1 MVHDLLLSGLSLI
14 FAASSAAPVPPPHEA
29 TDPPACRGALDAVV
43 DDTRRCRSPGA
54 LSPGDVVAADDTPA
68 PEAPT
73 RAPTLFPGELGFIA
87 TTAAVVGTGSIAASI
102 FTATQEADQTVA
114 TLRQGAFWGGVSLVS
129 LAGGIGAAA
138 LSTWVFDVSTGTLRL
153 PIFEGEPQ

>member
-1 MVHDLLLSGLSLI
+1 MHPLLTPGLSLLL
-14 FAASSAAPVPPPHEA
+14 ASAPA
-29 TDPPACRGALDAVV
+29 DPAACRGALDAVV

-54 LSPGDVVAADDTPA
+54 LPPGTVVAADEKPA
-68 PEAPT
+68 PEAPA

-87 TTAAVVGTGSIAASI
+87 ATTAVVGTGAIAASV
-102 FTATQEADQTVA
+102 FVATQEADPAAV

>member
-1 MVHDLLLSGLSLI
+1 MYASLLSGLSLI
-14 FAASSAAPVPPPHEA
+14 LAASSAAPGPPPDA
-29 TDPPACRGALDAVV
+29 PDPPACRGSLDAVV
-43 DDTRRCRSPGA
+43 DETRRCRSPGA
-54 LSPGDVVAADDTPA
+54 LSPTVVAADGRPA

-87 TTAAVVGTGSIAASI
+87 TTAAVIGTGGIAASI
-102 FTATQEADQTVA
+102 FSATQEVDPTVA

>member
-1 MVHDLLLSGLSLI
+1 MRKRYRDGVLLLSGLSLVL
-14 FAASSAAPVPPPHEA
+14 ASAPA
-29 TDPPACRGALDAVV
+29 DPAACRGALDAVV
-43 DDTRRCRSPGA
+43 DDARRCRSPGA
-54 LSPGDVVAADDTPA
+54 LSPDAVVAADEKPA
-68 PEAPT
+68 PEAPA

-87 TTAAVVGTGSIAASI
+87 ATTAVVGTGAIAAAV
-102 FTATQEADQTVA
+102 FTATQQADPATV